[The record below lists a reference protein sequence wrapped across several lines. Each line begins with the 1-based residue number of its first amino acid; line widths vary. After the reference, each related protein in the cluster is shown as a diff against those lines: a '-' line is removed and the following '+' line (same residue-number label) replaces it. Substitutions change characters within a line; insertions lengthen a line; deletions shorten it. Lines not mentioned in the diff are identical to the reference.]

1 MIGYCCRRHKQILVE
16 VRRERLFTCWA
27 GTSHVKH
34 HVLGRKITGFR
45 RLELAVFFLPE
56 RIASKDRHIL
66 PLKSRP
72 DLFWTDIIADIDELR
87 LTEFGRGQL
96 LQRAH
101 L

>member
-27 GTSHVKH
+27 GTSHVKD

-45 RLELAVFFLPE
+45 RLELAVLFLPE
-56 RIASKDRHIL
+56 RVAPKDRHIL

-96 LQRAH
+96 LQRIH

>member
-1 MIGYCCRRHKQILVE
+1 MIGYCCRRHEQILVE
-16 VRRERLFTCWA
+16 VRGEGLSTCRA
-27 GTSHVKH
+27 GTSHVKD

-56 RIASKDRHIL
+56 RVAPKDRLVL
-66 PLKSRP
+66 PLKRRR
-72 DLFWTDIIADIDELR
+72 DLFWTDVIADIDELR

-96 LQRAH
+96 LQRVH